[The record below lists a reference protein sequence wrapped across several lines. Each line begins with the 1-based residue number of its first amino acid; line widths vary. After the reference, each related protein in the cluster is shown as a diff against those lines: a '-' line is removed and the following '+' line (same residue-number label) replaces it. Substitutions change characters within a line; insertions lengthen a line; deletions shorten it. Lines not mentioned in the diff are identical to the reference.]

1 MLRLLPHELTH
12 GNVGIRT
19 YPRSRKPL
27 ALLVAL
33 VLCLFA
39 FVLSSNEAWA
49 NEAWAKEQPS
59 STEQPTV
66 ESTMIVNGKQVAELA
81 PAPTSPMVSS
91 IPAVETYPVEKLP
104 PPPADSV
111 PPKADP
117 EPAPQ
122 PTPLQRTVVSTV
134 LITTTGG
141 ETVGPSAEPASPPQ
155 QASPLQQP
163 QESEPAP
170 TESAPTTTPS
180 KTATVS
186 SASAAPTPPTPD
198 LGSPETEIPAAAEEG
213 PAALPAGLSA
223 PSEVSAPVIPAPA
236 LQQVTQ
242 KVASQ
247 EEAWT
252 GYYSTSG
259 IAPTSPAVQP
269 LTRALTNFVDIV
281 DTNTS
286 AAASAVAGVLGT
298 IGGWLA
304 EAPSGDEDSSSSSYG
319 GTTPEPFAPLT
330 AQPLGS
336 SYFSLFSGV
345 GQASTEGTGAPLLLG
360 VLLLTSSLLLRR
372 EIRTYLVSCELPK
385 PSSALPVPLERPG

>member
-1 MLRLLPHELTH
+1 MLRLLPHKLTH

-19 YPRSRKPL
+19 YPLSRKPL
-27 ALLVAL
+27 ALLMAL

-49 NEAWAKEQPS
+49 KEQPS
-59 STEQPTV
+59 STQQPTV

-91 IPAVETYPVEKLP
+91 IPPVETSPVEKLP
-104 PPPADSV
+104 PPLADSV

-141 ETVGPSAEPASPPQ
+141 ETVGPSAEPALPPQ
-155 QASPLQQP
+155 QASPPQQA
-163 QESEPAP
+163 QASEPAP

-180 KTATVS
+180 KIATVS

-198 LGSPETEIPAAAEEG
+198 LGSPETEIPAAAEES

-223 PSEVSAPVIPAPA
+223 PSEVSEPVIPAPA
-236 LQQVTQ
+236 LQQVAQ
-242 KVASQ
+242 EVAPQ

-252 GYYSTSG
+252 DYYSTSG

-319 GTTPEPFAPLT
+319 GTTQEPFAPLT
-330 AQPLGS
+330 PQPLGS

-345 GQASTEGTGAPLLLG
+345 GQASTEGAGAPLLLG

-372 EIRTYLVSCELPK
+372 DIRTYLVSCELLK

>member
-1 MLRLLPHELTH
+1 M
-12 GNVGIRT
+12 
-19 YPRSRKPL
+19 
-27 ALLVAL
+27 
-33 VLCLFA
+33 
-39 FVLSSNEAWA
+39 
-49 NEAWAKEQPS
+49 
-59 STEQPTV
+59 
-66 ESTMIVNGKQVAELA
+66 
-81 PAPTSPMVSS
+81 
-91 IPAVETYPVEKLP
+91 
-104 PPPADSV
+104 
-111 PPKADP
+111 
-117 EPAPQ
+117 
-122 PTPLQRTVVSTV
+122 
-134 LITTTGG
+134 
-141 ETVGPSAEPASPPQ
+141 
-155 QASPLQQP
+155 
-163 QESEPAP
+163 
-170 TESAPTTTPS
+170 
-180 KTATVS
+180 
-186 SASAAPTPPTPD
+186 
-198 LGSPETEIPAAAEEG
+198 
-213 PAALPAGLSA
+213 
-223 PSEVSAPVIPAPA
+223 
-236 LQQVTQ
+236 
-242 KVASQ
+242 ASQ

-298 IGGWLA
+298 IGSWLA

-319 GTTPEPFAPLT
+319 GTTPEPFAPLI